1 MYVNTSGALVLIGY
15 NAATSTILLITAGTL
30 SASTQYAIHVCIDL
44 ADTGKRYVYVNGVS
58 QSLTVTTY
66 TNDSIDL
73 SGVRGTVG
81 AGWNGDSYAANLQG
95 KLSEFYFTT
104 DYIDFSQE
112 ANRLLFRDAFGN
124 PTDLPAAIAK
134 GTVPNP
140 AIYMRFDPAN
150 QGLNSGTGGDFT
162 KSGTITDGGQL

>member
-1 MYVNTSGALVLIGY
+1 MDLVNPNVNIGARQG
-15 NAATSTILLITAGTL
+15 
-30 SASTQYAIHVCIDL
+30 ASQFFNGRL
-44 ADTGKRYVYVNGVS
+44 A
-58 QSLTVTTY
+58 
-66 TNDSIDL
+66 
-73 SGVRGTVG
+73 
-81 AGWNGDSYAANLQG
+81 
-95 KLSEFYFTT
+95 EFYLTT

-150 QGLNSGTGGDFT
+150 QGLNSGTGGNFT
-162 KSGTITDGGQL
+162 KSGSITDGGQL